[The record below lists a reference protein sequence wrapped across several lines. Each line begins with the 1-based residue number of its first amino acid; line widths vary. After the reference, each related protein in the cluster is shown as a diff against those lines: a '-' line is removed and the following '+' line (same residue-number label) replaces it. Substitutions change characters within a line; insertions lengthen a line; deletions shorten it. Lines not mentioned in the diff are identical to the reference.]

1 MMYIRLYDSADDPL
15 TLKRQLGIGV
25 LVEYVQGELG
35 ALIHVL
41 RFLKKYAVEHNLA
54 DDTLPKVVANNTY
67 VSTDDCLR
75 VTMATTSAGGD
86 IVTPIHIY
94 FYHEHQ
100 LIFHA
105 YTEKLTEKPPADE
118 NDEASD
124 EEREEEDR
132 KSKLVEY
139 ILAHYRAI
147 ERDFFPRLQS
157 TH

>member
-35 ALIHVL
+35 ALIHLLHFL
-41 RFLKKYAVEHNLA
+41 RKYGVDNGA
-54 DDTLPKVVANNTY
+54 DVDALPKVVVNNTH
-67 VSTDDCLR
+67 VSIDDCLR
-75 VTMATTSAGGD
+75 VAVAMMSTGGD

-100 LIFHA
+100 LIFRA
-105 YTEKLTEKPPADE
+105 YTKQLTETLLADKE
-118 NDEASD
+118 DEAD
-124 EEREEEDR
+124 QGEEKDSEEQ
-132 KSKLVEY
+132 LTEY
-139 ILAHYRAI
+139 ILAHYRMI
-147 ERDFFPRLQS
+147 ELDFFPQKQF

>member
-1 MMYIRLYDSADDPL
+1 MYIRLYDSADDPL

-35 ALIHVL
+35 ALIHLLHFL
-41 RFLKKYAVEHNLA
+41 RKYGVDNGA
-54 DDTLPKVVANNTY
+54 DVDALPKVVVNNTH
-67 VSTDDCLR
+67 VSIDDCLR
-75 VTMATTSAGGD
+75 VAVAMMSTGGD